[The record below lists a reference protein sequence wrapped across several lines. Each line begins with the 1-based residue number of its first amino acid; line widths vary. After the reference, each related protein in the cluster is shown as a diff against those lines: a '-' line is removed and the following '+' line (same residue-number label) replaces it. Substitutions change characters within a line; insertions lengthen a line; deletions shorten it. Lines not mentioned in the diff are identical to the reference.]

1 MKLICYFDGGFKCA
15 KKEMSWAFIIKNE
28 KEEIIKQK
36 QGIKKGNICTSN
48 LAEFLALE
56 ELLTDLLEFEGLS
69 SIEIYGD
76 CKNLIDQMNKESKVK
91 PPHLKEVYIRCLEKI
106 DQLDIEDISF
116 SWISRENNNACDR
129 LMR

>member
-15 KKEMSWAFIIKNE
+15 KKEM
-28 KEEIIKQK
+28 
-36 QGIKKGNICTSN
+36 
-48 LAEFLALE
+48 
-56 ELLTDLLEFEGLS
+56 GLS

>member
-1 MKLICYFDGGFKCA
+1 
-15 KKEMSWAFIIKNE
+15 
-28 KEEIIKQK
+28 
-36 QGIKKGNICTSN
+36 
-48 LAEFLALE
+48 
-56 ELLTDLLEFEGLS
+56 
-69 SIEIYGD
+69 
-76 CKNLIDQMNKESKVK
+76 MNKESKVK